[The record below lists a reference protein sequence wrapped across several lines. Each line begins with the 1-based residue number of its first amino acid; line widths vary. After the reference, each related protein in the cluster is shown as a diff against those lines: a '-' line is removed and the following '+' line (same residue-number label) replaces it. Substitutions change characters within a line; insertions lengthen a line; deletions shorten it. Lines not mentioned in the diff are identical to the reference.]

1 MVSPLASLFFA
12 VMIKSYPILSDVWE
26 DLHMHHAP
34 PILGVLYGLVVLIIC
49 VVALS
54 GCAGLPT
61 FYPPGQ
67 QPSYWSS
74 LSTAVGAMTR

>member
-1 MVSPLASLFFA
+1 
-12 VMIKSYPILSDVWE
+12 
-26 DLHMHHAP
+26 MHHAP

-67 QPSYWSS
+67 QPGYWSS